1 MSTIAGISVEA
12 FLEGDFPPD
21 AQLVDG
27 EVVVDD
33 PTFWHQELCARIGEA
48 LRAWTRSAPG
58 RGCAGY
64 GGNWVLGE
72 GQVYKPDVWWRAVQ
86 DLPGGG
92 GVRSDLP
99 PDLAI
104 EVRSPGTW
112 SVDVGRKQTVYE
124 QQGVRELWLVDHPV
138 RTVLVRR
145 RARPGAP
152 HFGVSFDAGPEMAPL
167 TSPLLPGFGLDLAD
181 LFDRS

>member
-12 FLEGDFPPD
+12 FLADDFPPE

-27 EVVVDD
+27 EVVMYD
-33 PTFWHQELCARIGEA
+33 PTFWHQELCIRICER
-48 LRAWTRSAPG
+48 LRGWVRSAPG

-64 GGNWVLGE
+64 GGNWVLGA
-72 GQVYKPDVWWRAVQ
+72 GQVYRPDVWWRADQ
-86 DLPGGG
+86 GLPGGG

-99 PDLAI
+99 PDLAV

-124 QQGVRELWLVDHPV
+124 QRGVRELWLVDHPA

-145 RARPGAP
+145 RTRPGAP
-152 HFGVSFDAGPEMAPL
+152 AFDVTFDAGPDTTL
-167 TSPLLPGFGLDLAD
+167 RTPLLPDFELSLPA
-181 LFDRS
+181 LFAQP